1 MPTFPLTPETLR
13 RLDVLFLP
21 GDREP
26 AKALLQQ
33 CESERLQFAALKVS
47 DGNLAAL
54 ESAVKLAHIDFRDLL
69 MAADFGQIGAHL
81 RWQPKP
87 SGEPSEIDPHALR
100 AAIHESLAT
109 VLGPMKFDRYDEKW
123 SRGGEVPQTLELQ
136 TGLTSRIEVKFF
148 LKATLEAE
156 RIIVL
161 RLPKLPARVG
171 DQQGYI
177 FRASGDPKALCQ
189 AVMGDVVRYVQPLFQ
204 RFTSLD
210 EVLKGFADGT
220 FKKHIPVE
228 GQVWLI

>member
-1 MPTFPLTPETLR
+1 MPAFQLTPGTLH

-26 AKALLQQ
+26 AKALLEQ

-47 DGNLAAL
+47 DGNLARL
-54 ESAVKLAHIDFRDLL
+54 ESAVKLAQIDFRDLL
-69 MAADFGQIGAHL
+69 MAADFGEVEAHL
-81 RWQPKP
+81 KWQPKP
-87 SGEPSEIDPHALR
+87 AAEPSEIDPPLLR
-100 AAIHESLAT
+100 AAIHESLAA
-109 VLGPMKFDRYDEKW
+109 VLGPMGFQRHGDQW
-123 SRGGEVPQTLELQ
+123 SRGGEAPQTLDLQ
-136 TGLTSRIEVKFF
+136 SGLASRIEVKFF

-156 RIIVL
+156 RTIVL
-161 RLPKLPARVG
+161 RLPKLPARMG

-177 FRASGDPKALCQ
+177 FRARSDPKVLCE
-189 AVMGDVVRYVQPLFQ
+189 AVTGDVVRYVLPLFQ

-210 EVLKGFADGT
+210 EVRRGFADGT